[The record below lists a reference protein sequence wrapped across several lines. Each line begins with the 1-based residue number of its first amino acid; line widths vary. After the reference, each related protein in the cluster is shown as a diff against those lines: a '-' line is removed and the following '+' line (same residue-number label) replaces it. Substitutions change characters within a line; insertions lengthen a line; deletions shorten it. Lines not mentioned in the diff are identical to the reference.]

1 MKVRG
6 VIGILL
12 VGLAGWLSACG
23 GKSEPEEEQT
33 VQTSLMQETSQVT
46 VMTLSE
52 TDFNPVL
59 ISNGKLAAQRRAEL
73 RFEVSGR
80 LAHVSAHNGE
90 RVAAGQEIARLDSFR
105 LHNATEK
112 ALEAFEKAKLDLKDV
127 LIGQGYLLEDSARV
141 PAEIWRLARTQSGYE
156 QARAAYDLAA
166 YEERNAVIRAP
177 FAGTVANLFS
187 RENNWVGTDEAFCLV
202 IDPTAMEVDFSVLE
216 NELALIRVG
225 DEVGIS
231 PFADP
236 TRVAVGA
243 VSEVNPL
250 VDEDGL
256 VRVKAVVRS
265 SEGLFDGMNVR
276 VRVRR
281 SLDKQLVVPK
291 GAVVMRSG
299 KQVVFTLDGDKALWN
314 YKPSK
319 DDPTKEVA
327 AYREAVKAGFTTIS
341 DVIAQSGGGLDAED
355 VFKARRKELDFI
367 NELGLSLT
375 TNEEQSADQQVIE
388 VPDKQNE

>member
-1 MKVRG
+1 MDKMKVRG

-59 ISNGKLAAQRRAEL
+59 ISNGKLAARRRAEL
-73 RFEVSGR
+73 RFEVAGR
-80 LAHVSAHNGE
+80 LAHVSVRNGE

-141 PAEIWRLARTQSGYE
+141 PAEVWRLARTQSGYE

-177 FAGTVANLFS
+177 FAGMVANLFS

-225 DEVGIS
+225 DEVGVS

-243 VSEVNPL
+243 ISEVNPL

-256 VRVKAVVRS
+256 VCVKAVVRS

-314 YKPSK
+314 YVRTGLENDSCY
-319 DDPTKEVA
+319 TIVEGL
-327 AYREAVKAGFTTIS
+327 KAG
-341 DVIAQSGGGLDAED
+341 DRVITSGN
-355 VFKARRKELDFI
+355 I
-367 NELGLSLT
+367 NLAHEAPVKVL
-375 TNEEQSADQQVIE
+375 
-388 VPDKQNE
+388 P

>member
-1 MKVRG
+1 MDKMKVRG

-12 VGLAGWLSACG
+12 VGL
-23 GKSEPEEEQT
+23 EPEEEQT

-59 ISNGKLAAQRRAEL
+59 ISNGKLAARRRAEL

-112 ALEAFEKAKLDLKDV
+112 ALEAFEKAKLKAKLDLKDV

-243 VSEVNPL
+243 VSEINPL

-314 YKPSK
+314 YVRTGLENDSCYTIVEGLKPG
-319 DDPTKEVA
+319 D
-327 AYREAVKAGFTTIS
+327 
-341 DVIAQSGGGLDAED
+341 
-355 VFKARRKELDFI
+355 
-367 NELGLSLT
+367 
-375 TNEEQSADQQVIE
+375 QVITSGNINLAHE
-388 VPDKQNE
+388 APVKVLP

>member
-1 MKVRG
+1 M
-6 VIGILL
+6 
-12 VGLAGWLSACG
+12 
-23 GKSEPEEEQT
+23 
-33 VQTSLMQETSQVT
+33 
-46 VMTLSE
+46 
-52 TDFNPVL
+52 
-59 ISNGKLAAQRRAEL
+59 
-73 RFEVSGR
+73 
-80 LAHVSAHNGE
+80 
-90 RVAAGQEIARLDSFR
+90 
-105 LHNATEK
+105 
-112 ALEAFEKAKLDLKDV
+112 
-127 LIGQGYLLEDSARV
+127 
-141 PAEIWRLARTQSGYE
+141 
-156 QARAAYDLAA
+156 
-166 YEERNAVIRAP
+166 
-177 FAGTVANLFS
+177 
-187 RENNWVGTDEAFCLV
+187 

-236 TRVAVGA
+236 THVAVGA

-314 YKPSK
+314 YVRTGLENDSCYTIVEGLKPG
-319 DDPTKEVA
+319 D
-327 AYREAVKAGFTTIS
+327 
-341 DVIAQSGGGLDAED
+341 
-355 VFKARRKELDFI
+355 
-367 NELGLSLT
+367 
-375 TNEEQSADQQVIE
+375 QVITSGNINLAHE
-388 VPDKQNE
+388 APVKVLP

>member
-1 MKVRG
+1 MSCSVKFLHLGASNFVLVLNLSDIMDKMKVRG

-59 ISNGKLAAQRRAEL
+59 ISNGKLAARRRAEL

-80 LAHVSAHNGE
+80 LAHVSARNGE

-314 YKPSK
+314 YVRTGLENDSCYTIVEGLKPG
-319 DDPTKEVA
+319 D
-327 AYREAVKAGFTTIS
+327 
-341 DVIAQSGGGLDAED
+341 
-355 VFKARRKELDFI
+355 
-367 NELGLSLT
+367 
-375 TNEEQSADQQVIE
+375 QVITSGNINLAHE
-388 VPDKQNE
+388 APVKVLP

>member
-1 MKVRG
+1 MDKMKVRG

-59 ISNGKLAAQRRAEL
+59 ISNGKLAARRRAEL

-187 RENNWVGTDEAFCLV
+187 RENNWVGTEW
-202 IDPTAMEVDFSVLE
+202 
-216 NELALIRVG
+216 R
-225 DEVGIS
+225 
-231 PFADP
+231 
-236 TRVAVGA
+236 
-243 VSEVNPL
+243 
-250 VDEDGL
+250 
-256 VRVKAVVRS
+256 
-265 SEGLFDGMNVR
+265 
-276 VRVRR
+276 
-281 SLDKQLVVPK
+281 
-291 GAVVMRSG
+291 
-299 KQVVFTLDGDKALWN
+299 
-314 YKPSK
+314 
-319 DDPTKEVA
+319 
-327 AYREAVKAGFTTIS
+327 
-341 DVIAQSGGGLDAED
+341 
-355 VFKARRKELDFI
+355 
-367 NELGLSLT
+367 
-375 TNEEQSADQQVIE
+375 
-388 VPDKQNE
+388 